1 MTLPM
6 VFESMPLGHAV
17 GFLFFF
23 LLFLAA
29 VTSSLSMLQPA
40 IALLEEGLGLNRR
53 ASVAILG
60 FVTLCGAMF
69 TFFFS
74 EGTLALGTLDAWVG
88 TFFIYLL
95 AMFQTVLFG
104 WVLGPKRGMDE
115 LRRGAEISV
124 PGIIGWNL
132 RYIAPV
138 YLGVVFLAF
147 LYQQIVTNQGGMFR
161 EVFEKPVVGAAVGFI
176 FLITVFFLLIIAQAV
191 KRWERAE
198 REQKEESV

>member
-1 MTLPM
+1 M
-6 VFESMPLGHAV
+6 VFESMPLGHSV

-60 FVTLCGAMF
+60 FVTLCGSMF
-69 TFFFS
+69 TLYFS
-74 EGTLALGTLDAWVG
+74 QERVALGTLDAWVG

-104 WVLGPKRGMDE
+104 WVLGPDRGTEE
-115 LRRGAEISV
+115 LRRGAEIRV
-124 PGIIGWNL
+124 PRLVGWNL
-132 RYIAPV
+132 RYVAPV
-138 YLGVVFLAF
+138 YLFVVFAAF
-147 LYQQIVTNQGGMFR
+147 LYQQIVTEKGGMFR
-161 EVFEKPVVGAAVGFI
+161 QIFGEPVVGGSVGFI
-176 FLITVFFLLIIAQAV
+176 GLIIVFFLLIIGQSV
-191 KRWERAE
+191 KRWQRAE
-198 REQKEESV
+198 QRQTEPET